1 MTKNCY
7 VVCRNS
13 YGNTYPIRVFL
24 TKEAANKYAKDQA
37 SLDASARYYV
47 DTTTLE
53 EV

>member
-1 MTKNCY
+1 MTKDCY

-24 TKEAANKYAKDQA
+24 TRPAAEDFIKIQQ

-53 EV
+53 EI